1 MLSNEPN
8 VGLYMFRL
16 QGSSISVVYNGSL
29 SLSTSCFIENNSRLP
44 GSVYMQNNSNII
56 LNERNY
62 GLRNNGSET
71 CSDIFLESIGSDC
84 ERGSDCDGTCVS
96 FGSTECLA
104 EDFTRVISEIP
115 SRFPTISRTPS
126 FQPSLSFSP
135 SVSFSP
141 TLNTSCFSDW
151 KDLSD
156 TVDEYSTFQRGRT
169 FTLCPNTFFDLPS
182 YSGSSV
188 SPIKIGS
195 SNIII
200 RCGESGLRE
209 ESCIVYKGSR
219 QFEIIGSVSGVE
231 FQGIT
236 FFGSNDVSV
245 IASGNSNIDVSFMDC
260 VVVVSIERHV
270 YIYLLL
276 FISNHTFYFSFF
288 NSTILAIT

>member
-1 MLSNEPN
+1 MFANESN
-8 VGLYMFRL
+8 VGRYMYHL

-29 SLSTSCFIENNSRLP
+29 SLSTSCFIENNSSLP
-44 GSVYMQNNSNII
+44 GSVYLQKNSNII
-56 LNERNY
+56 INERNY
-62 GLRNNGSET
+62 GLRNDGSET
-71 CSDIFLESIGSDC
+71 CNDIFLESIGSDC
-84 ERGSDCDGTCVS
+84 ERGIDCDGACES
-96 FGSTECLA
+96 FESTECLA
-104 EDFTRVISEIP
+104 ADFTRVTSEIP
-115 SRFPTISRTPS
+115 SIFPTTSSMPS
-126 FQPSLSFSP
+126 FQPTLSFSP

-141 TLNTSCFSDW
+141 TWNASCFSDW
-151 KDLSD
+151 KALSD
-156 TVDEYSTFQRGRT
+156 AVDEYNRSQRGRI

-182 YSGSSV
+182 YSGLSV

-245 IASGNSNIDVSFMDC
+245 IASGNSDSDVSFLDC
-260 VVVVSIERHV
+260 VFVVSTERV
-270 YIYLLL
+270 
-276 FISNHTFYFSFF
+276 ISCFF
-288 NSTILAIT
+288 NLFLTTVFIFMFI